1 MDCPLDL
8 PPRDSPLESTLLR
21 PESGGGATA
30 AGALSAAPPVR
41 GLVLSRERIEG
52 ASLLRTVARRSP
64 PADEPPERSKRG
76 AGGGLFAD
84 PYLGA
89 ASLRIERDERPS
101 VL

>member
-21 PESGGGATA
+21 PKSGGVATA
-30 AGALSAAPPVR
+30 AGAPPAR

-52 ASLLRTVARRSP
+52 ASLLRTVAPRSP
-64 PADEPPERSKRG
+64 RADEPPERSTRG
-76 AGGGLFAD
+76 AGGGVLDD
-84 PYLGA
+84 PYRGA

-101 VL
+101 AL